1 MMSKNRQPYDAEIDL
16 FETLCILWD
25 GKHKIIATV
34 FIVAFLGTTV
44 FFALPN
50 LYKISGPIKPAEASI
65 FFPFISLNDLLENNK
80 IDFKIDNAAIFS
92 RFVAEFNDKEEILE
106 ILSKNE
112 YVKQSINGLTEIE
125 KKNALIRFAKLFKIE
140 PPIKKRAE
148 WTFLFEWQDKLEGIR
163 LIEKV
168 YQQVL
173 LNTKLNLKKD
183 IDELVVSLEQRK
195 LFQMETLETELDVIQ
210 ANEII
215 KAKQRKLFLQ
225 EQSAIAKEINIEG
238 NYLNENNLERFENS
252 GLSLSVNS
260 GDVPFYLR
268 GYKAIDKEIALIES
282 RSPDAV
288 LLSAEDYVKKM
299 ESIKKVE
306 QDRSASQCRATS
318 LVVQNLS
325 PDNWISFDLRFV
337 DIKSN
342 KNPMLY
348 AFFSLALG
356 GVIGVIYTLTSNAI
370 RMRKGKTNKA

>member
-1 MMSKNRQPYDAEIDL
+1 MSKNRQPYDAEIDL

-25 GKHKIIATV
+25 GKHKFIATV

-65 FFPFISLNDLLENNK
+65 FFPFIPLNDLLENNNF
-80 IDFKIDNAAIFS
+80 DLKIDNEAIFT

-125 KKNALIRFAKLFKIE
+125 KKTALIRFAKLFKIE

-148 WTFLFEWQDKLEGIR
+148 WILLFEWQDKLEGIR
-163 LIEKV
+163 LIDKV

-183 IDELVVSLEQRK
+183 IDKLGVSLDQRK
-195 LFQMETLETELDVIQ
+195 LFQMETLETELDVIK
-210 ANEII
+210 ATEII

-225 EQSAIAKEINIEG
+225 EQSAIAKEINIKG
-238 NYLNENNLERFENS
+238 NNLNENNLERLENA

-282 RSPDAV
+282 RSPDEI

-299 ESIKKVE
+299 ESFKEVE
-306 QDRSASQCRATS
+306 QDRSASQLRATS
-318 LVVQNLS
+318 LFVQNLS

-348 AFFSLALG
+348 AFISLALG